1 MHKYH
6 VRPAQIGIVMVLQK
20 QEGAEVYL
28 CFRYAAGFLNMQ
40 GDCACILKND
50 LSNTVEIS
58 PRLTYDL
65 PLFVSVF
72 SAWPIATLLWELTL
86 LDLCW

>member
-1 MHKYH
+1 M
-6 VRPAQIGIVMVLQK
+6 
-20 QEGAEVYL
+20 E
-28 CFRYAAGFLNMQ
+28 
-40 GDCACILKND
+40 GDCACILKNN

-58 PRLTYDL
+58 HLLTHDL

-72 SAWPIATLLWELTL
+72 SAWSIATLLWELTL